1 MASTPENKSSWM
13 ILIIAAIAILA
24 VAAVSLTKQA
34 PPVTVYGGD
43 QAADRN
49 ILSVTGT
56 HELVV
61 APDEAEIS
69 FSVVTRN
76 DNAAMASSENAIL
89 MNAVVDAIKA
99 EGIAAGDIE
108 TTNVYLSKVTEYDY
122 ELRKSVDKGYEQR
135 ATVRVTVKNLD
146 NVGSVLD
153 AAVQAGVNDIDDV
166 AFTLT
171 PESQTR
177 YKEQALTEATK
188 TAKRKAQ
195 TLADASGA
203 TLGRITSLSEN
214 SFGYQPYYANS
225 KAVMAMDGAESA
237 PTPISPEQVS
247 MSVSVSIA
255 YELE

>member
-1 MASTPENKSSWM
+1 MATPENKSSWM
-13 ILIIAAIAILA
+13 ILVIAAIAILA
-24 VAAVSLTKQA
+24 VAAVSLTKQT

-56 HELVV
+56 HELSV
-61 APDEAEIS
+61 APDEAEIT

-76 DNAAMASSENAIL
+76 DNAATASSENAQR
-89 MNAVVDAIKA
+89 MNAVIAAIRA
-99 EGIAAGDIE
+99 EGIAASEIE
-108 TTNVYLSKVTEYDY
+108 TTNVYLNKVTEYDY
-122 ELRKSVDKGYEQR
+122 ELRKSVEKGYEQR
-135 ATVRVTVKNLD
+135 ATVRVTVKDLTK
-146 NVGSVLD
+146 VGAVLD
-153 AAVQAGVNDIDDV
+153 AAVQNGVNDINDV

-177 YKEQALTEATK
+177 YKEEALTQATK
-188 TAKRKAQ
+188 TAARKAQ

-203 TLGRITSLSEN
+203 TLGRITSVSEN

-225 KAVMAMDGAESA
+225 KTVMAMDMAESA

-255 YELE
+255 YELQ